1 MGDAWLP
8 VSIKEAEVSLSHYSQ
23 DFSAN
28 KSSRPPENTSTST
41 STSTSNTELPV
52 SSGFDSHP
60 SILQSAH
67 LSDAVHL
74 SEVQDLHTKML
85 YTAGELPE
93 AHLANIVPERK
104 MAWAVEALGGIVRQS
119 GFSLSLLGTT
129 LGRIELT
136 KGILHG
142 HPALKLNLLD
152 AELTRTIPL
161 PKNAENVSA
170 TWDNGQ
176 LHLNWQ

>member
-8 VSIKEAEVSLSHYSQ
+8 VSIKEAETSLSHYSQ

-28 KSSRPPENTSTST
+28 KSSSTPENT

-85 YTAGELPE
+85 YAAGELPE

-170 TWDNGQ
+170 TWDNGH